1 MKTGYGWFVSP
12 ALWSD
17 RRKSLL
23 LVSVH
28 AALLLHVRYWKAS
41 LHLSPLSL
49 LQAAFLCHYIT
60 YYGFQMSLQSHSGVG
75 DGIGARRG
83 CKVWTLAVTGSAAAC
98 DWDAFSGSLP
108 THCFYSPVLP
118 ASLTLTAELNVVF
131 ILLSVF
137 IHVFIL
143 QLPNVLFPVN
153 LVFQTRVSN
162 LSPWIMR
169 LHHIFKKS

>member
-1 MKTGYGWFVSP
+1 MLIIRIKINHNGAAVFKPVRITLICFQSMKTVMVG
-12 ALWSD
+12 L
-17 RRKSLL
+17 SLQHFGQIGGKAFCS
-23 LVSVH
+23 SVH

-83 CKVWTLAVTGSAAAC
+83 CKVWTLTVTGSAAAC

-108 THCFYSPVLP
+108 THCCFYSPVLP
-118 ASLTLTAELNVVF
+118 ASLTLT
-131 ILLSVF
+131 SW
-137 IHVFIL
+137 
-143 QLPNVLFPVN
+143 
-153 LVFQTRVSN
+153 T
-162 LSPWIMR
+162 
-169 LHHIFKKS
+169 

>member
-108 THCFYSPVLP
+108 STLFLFPSA
-118 ASLTLTAELNVVF
+118 ASLTYSHKLNLMLFSFSFLSLFMFLSYSCLTCSFLWIWF
-131 ILLSVF
+131 SRPGFQILHLE
-137 IHVFIL
+137 
-143 QLPNVLFPVN
+143 
-153 LVFQTRVSN
+153 
-162 LSPWIMR
+162 
-169 LHHIFKKS
+169 

>member
-108 THCFYSPVLP
+108 TQFFIPQCCQPHLLSQ
-118 ASLTLTAELNVVF
+118 AELNVVF

-162 LSPWIMR
+162 SSPWIMR
-169 LHHIFKKS
+169 LHHILKKS

>member
-118 ASLTLTAELNVVF
+118 ASLTLTSWNLMLF
-131 ILLSVF
+131 SFSFLS
-137 IHVFIL
+137 
-143 QLPNVLFPVN
+143 LFM
-153 LVFQTRVSN
+153 F
-162 LSPWIMR
+162 LSYSCLTCSFLWIWFSR
-169 LHHIFKKS
+169 PGF

>member
-118 ASLTLTAELNVVF
+118 ASLTLTSWNLMLF
-131 ILLSVF
+131 SFSFLSLFMFLSYSCLTCSFLWIWFSRPGFQIL
-137 IHVFIL
+137 
-143 QLPNVLFPVN
+143 
-153 LVFQTRVSN
+153 
-162 LSPWIMR
+162 R
-169 LHHIFKKS
+169 LE

>member
-118 ASLTLTAELNVVF
+118 ASLTLTSWNLMLF
-131 ILLSVF
+131 SFSFLSLFMFLSYSCLTCSFLWIWFSRPGFQILHLE
-137 IHVFIL
+137 
-143 QLPNVLFPVN
+143 
-153 LVFQTRVSN
+153 
-162 LSPWIMR
+162 
-169 LHHIFKKS
+169 

>member
-83 CKVWTLAVTGSAAAC
+83 CKVWTLAVTGSATAC

-118 ASLTLTAELNVVF
+118 ASLTLTSWNLMLF
-131 ILLSVF
+131 SFSFLSLFMFLSYSCLTCSFLWIWFSRPGFQIL
-137 IHVFIL
+137 
-143 QLPNVLFPVN
+143 
-153 LVFQTRVSN
+153 
-162 LSPWIMR
+162 R
-169 LHHIFKKS
+169 LE